1 MQDKHFEIWYFTTA
15 AGVNPVRDYING
27 KDDKARQK
35 IRSVINLLQARG
47 HELAWPFVKHL
58 RGRIRELIIEYAGN
72 EHRILFAWYSGRI
85 VFLHAFDKKRQ
96 ATKNREI
103 ETAEARLRAIEEYK
117 K

>member
-35 IRSVINLLQARG
+35 IRSVINLLQVRG

-58 RGRIRELIIEYAGN
+58 RGRIRELISYIQCLSATQ
-72 EHRILFAWYSGRI
+72 LVKSLVGRFPSQALSWHI
-85 VFLHAFDKKRQ
+85 V
-96 ATKNREI
+96 
-103 ETAEARLRAIEEYK
+103 
-117 K
+117 